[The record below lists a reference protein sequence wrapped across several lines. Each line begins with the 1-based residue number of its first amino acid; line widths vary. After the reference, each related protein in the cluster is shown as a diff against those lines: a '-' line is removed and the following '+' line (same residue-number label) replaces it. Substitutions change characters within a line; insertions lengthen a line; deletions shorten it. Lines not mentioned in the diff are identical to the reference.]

1 MQKFSYN
8 GILNDQKVD
17 GEIESESRLTAFLN
31 LKKKGII
38 VWSVT
43 PLYSGI
49 KKVKKKK
56 VTSNF
61 FKEKIK
67 PQDIVSFTKQ
77 FATMVK
83 AGLPI
88 LGTLEMVRDQT
99 VNLSMKEII
108 ENIRKKLEGGVALS
122 QCFSEYPLYFDSL
135 YINLIKAG
143 EASGKLDI
151 FMFKL
156 VLSLEKKEKIKK
168 KIKSALMYPTIM
180 FSVAMSVTAIML
192 IKVVPVFAKMY
203 DNMGVE
209 LPAPTAV
216 ILSMSNFLSGT
227 GGLILLFSLISIYI
241 IFRYLTT
248 KNKKIQYFWH
258 QRILKLP
265 LFGNMILKSSLA
277 RISMIM
283 SNLTSAGV
291 NLLESLDIAKSIN
304 NNVIII
310 EALQNVKTGVSSGQ
324 TLTELFTKEEL
335 FPPAFSQLVSVGEQT
350 GTLDEMFGSISIL
363 YEEEFD
369 NSVENMS
376 TLIEPIMIVFMGTII
391 GGLMVA
397 MYAPIFNVGAIIG

>member
-1 MQKFSYN
+1 MPKFSYN
-8 GILNDQKVD
+8 GILNNQKVD

-38 VWSVT
+38 VWGVA

-49 KKVKKKK
+49 KKIKKKK
-56 VTSNF
+56 VTSSF

-99 VNLSMKEII
+99 VNLSMKEMI

-122 QCFSEYPLYFDSL
+122 ECFSEYPSYFDSI
-135 YINLIKAG
+135 YINLIKGG

-168 KIKSALMYPTIM
+168 KIKSALMYPIIM

-209 LPAPTAV
+209 LPAPTQV
-216 ILSMSNFLSGT
+216 ILSMSNFLSGM
-227 GGLILLFSLISIYI
+227 GGLILLLSLISTYT

-258 QRILKLP
+258 QRVLKLP
-265 LFGNMILKSSLA
+265 LFGTMILKSSLA

-291 NLLESLDIAKSIN
+291 NLLESIDIAKSVN

-350 GTLDEMFGSISIL
+350 GNLDEMFGSISTL

-369 NSVENMS
+369 NVVENMS
-376 TLIEPIMIVFMGTII
+376 TLIEPIMIVFMGIII

-397 MYAPIFNVGAIIG
+397 MYAPIFNIGSVM

>member
-277 RISMIM
+277 I
-283 SNLTSAGV
+283 
-291 NLLESLDIAKSIN
+291 DIASK
-304 NNVIII
+304 
-310 EALQNVKTGVSSGQ
+310 
-324 TLTELFTKEEL
+324 FR
-335 FPPAFSQLVSVGEQT
+335 F
-350 GTLDEMFGSISIL
+350 
-363 YEEEFD
+363 
-369 NSVENMS
+369 
-376 TLIEPIMIVFMGTII
+376 
-391 GGLMVA
+391 
-397 MYAPIFNVGAIIG
+397 

>member
-1 MQKFSYN
+1 MPKFSYN
-8 GILNDQKVD
+8 GILNNQKVD

-38 VWSVT
+38 VWGVT

-49 KKVKKKK
+49 KKIKKKK
-56 VTSNF
+56 VTSSF

-99 VNLSMKEII
+99 VNLSMKEMI

-122 QCFSEYPLYFDSL
+122 ECFSEYPSYFDSI
-135 YINLIKAG
+135 YINLIKGG

-168 KIKSALMYPTIM
+168 KIKSALMYPIIM

-209 LPAPTAV
+209 LPAPTQV
-216 ILSMSNFLSGT
+216 ILSMSNFLSGM
-227 GGLILLFSLISIYI
+227 GGLILLLSLISTYT

-258 QRILKLP
+258 QRVLKLP
-265 LFGNMILKSSLA
+265 LFGTMILKSSLA

-291 NLLESLDIAKSIN
+291 NLLESIDIAKSVN

-324 TLTELFTKEEL
+324 TLTELFTKEEV

-350 GTLDEMFGSISIL
+350 GNLDEMFGSISTL

-369 NSVENMS
+369 NVVENMS
-376 TLIEPIMIVFMGTII
+376 TLIEPIMIVFMGIII

-397 MYAPIFNVGAIIG
+397 MYAPIFNIGSVM

>member
-17 GEIESESRLTAFLN
+17 GEIESESKLTAFLN
-31 LKKKGII
+31 LKKKGIV

-122 QCFSEYPLYFDSL
+122 QCFSEYPLYFDNL

-227 GGLILLFSLISIYI
+227 GGLILLFSLISIYM

-324 TLTELFTKEEL
+324 TLTDLFTKEEL

-397 MYAPIFNVGAIIG
+397 MYAPIFNIGSVM

>member
-17 GEIESESRLTAFLN
+17 GEIESESKLTAFLN
-31 LKKKGII
+31 LKKKGIV

-227 GGLILLFSLISIYI
+227 GGLILLISLISIYI

-324 TLTELFTKEEL
+324 TLTDLFTKEEL

-397 MYAPIFNVGAIIG
+397 MYAPIFNIGSVM